1 MECPDKASYRNRG
14 GILQKLISLY
24 KMKRYF
30 ATVVEGVVV
39 KYNAEFYLTDDAI
52 LKVGK
57 NCTIQNYSFFQL
69 TKPSPKVYIGNNSVI
84 GRYAMITSKNLIRIG
99 NDVLIGA
106 YVQLIDHSHGVKGGK
121 IIREQQ
127 AEIGEI
133 FIGDDV
139 WIGAG
144 AKILMNSHIG
154 HGAVIGANSVVRS
167 NIPPFAVAAGSPAR
181 VVRFR
186 EK

>member
-1 MECPDKASYRNRG
+1 MECHDKASYRNRG

-24 KMKRYF
+24 KIRRYTTT
-30 ATVVEGVVV
+30 AAEGIVV
-39 KYNAEFYLTDDAI
+39 KYNAEFHVTDGAI

-57 NCTIQNYSFFQL
+57 NCTIQNYAFFQL

-84 GRYAMITSKNLIRIG
+84 GRHAMITSKNLIRIG

-106 YVQLIDHSHGVKGGK
+106 YVQLIDHSHGIQRKE
-121 IIREQQ
+121 IIREQR

-133 FIGDDV
+133 SIGDDV
-139 WIGAG
+139 WIDAG

-167 NIPPFAVAAGSPAR
+167 NIPPFAVAVGSPAR
-181 VVRFR
+181 MIRLR
-186 EK
+186 E